1 MAMIMWAA
9 PIGAFGAMAA
19 LVGATGIGSLK
30 SLGLLMVAFYAT
42 CAIFVF
48 VFLGTHPQG
57 RHRASTSSRCFRYL
71 GREFLLILST
81 SSSESALP
89 RLIAKMEHLGVSR
102 PVVGITVPT
111 GYSFNLDGTAIYL
124 TMASLFIAEAMDKPF
139 SIGQQIGL
147 LVFMIIASKGA
158 AGVSGAG
165 LATLAG
171 GLQSHRPD
179 LVPGVGF
186 IVGIDRLM
194 SEARALTNF
203 AGNAIATVLIGTWV
217 GEIDKDKATRVLA
230 GQDRFDEASMLDDD
244 DDIVADD
251 RAPGARAPAVTSP
264 SWSAP
269 PADRTVERPRTEPVR
284 GLSAF
289 VVGHLTPRVG
299 AARKPLAYNEIHDG
313 RMPWAPSRR
322 AARFALVHPPSTQWT
337 FPRDIC
343 DT

>member
-1 MAMIMWAA
+1 
-9 PIGAFGAMAA
+9 
-19 LVGATGIGSLK
+19 
-30 SLGLLMVAFYAT
+30 
-42 CAIFVF
+42 
-48 VFLGTHPQG
+48 
-57 RHRASTSSRCFRYL
+57 
-71 GREFLLILST
+71 
-81 SSSESALP
+81 
-89 RLIAKMEHLGVSR
+89 MEHLGVSR

-139 SIGQQIGL
+139 SIGQQIRL

-217 GEIDKDKATRVLA
+217 GEIDTRQGGPRPRRPGPLRRGEHA
-230 GQDRFDEASMLDDD
+230 RPRRRHRRGRPR
-244 DDIVADD
+244 VAD
-251 RAPGARAPAVTSP
+251 APAPLVTSP
-264 SWSAP
+264 SSSAP
-269 PADRTVERPRTEPVR
+269 PADRTVERPRTAPVR
-284 GLSAF
+284 GPSAF
-289 VVGHLTPRVG
+289 VVGHLTPRLR
-299 AARKPLAYNEIHDG
+299 ASRKPLAYNDIHDA
-313 RMPWAPSRR
+313 RMPSCAVPTQRSFC
-322 AARFALVHPPSTQWT
+322 AGPPTFDTVDVST
-337 FPRDIC
+337 RHL
-343 DT
+343 

>member
-1 MAMIMWAA
+1 MAMIMWLA
-9 PIGAFGAMAA
+9 PVAAFGAMAA
-19 LVGATGIGSLK
+19 VVGATGLDALK
-30 SLGLLMVAFYAT
+30 SLGLIMVAFYVT

-48 VFLGTHPQG
+48 GILGTILRVVAG
-57 RHRASTSSRCFRYL
+57 MNVWSLFRYL

-124 TMASLFIAEAMDKPF
+124 TMASLFIAEALNKPF
-139 SIGQQIGL
+139 SIGQQISL

-158 AGVSGAG
+158 AGVTGAG

-179 LVPGVGF
+179 LVDGVGF
-186 IVGIDRLM
+186 IVGIDRMM

-217 GEIDKDKATRVLA
+217 NEIDKEQWQAVLS
-230 GQDRFDEASMLDDD
+230 GERPFDEATMIDEHDE
-244 DDIVADD
+244 
-251 RAPGARAPAVTSP
+251 PGPDQTDLVGDPLS
-264 SWSAP
+264 
-269 PADRTVERPRTEPVR
+269 RT
-284 GLSAF
+284 A
-289 VVGHLTPRVG
+289 GH
-299 AARKPLAYNEIHDG
+299 
-313 RMPWAPSRR
+313 
-322 AARFALVHPPSTQWT
+322 
-337 FPRDIC
+337 
-343 DT
+343 